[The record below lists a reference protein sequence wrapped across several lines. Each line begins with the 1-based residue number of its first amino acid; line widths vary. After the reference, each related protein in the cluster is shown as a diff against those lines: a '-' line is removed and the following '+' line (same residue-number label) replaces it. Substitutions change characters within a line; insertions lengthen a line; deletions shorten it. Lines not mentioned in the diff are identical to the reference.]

1 MKRLPILIVMAL
13 LLTASVVMASYLLI
27 YHASYEI
34 EYDDIEVTETQY
46 ADGVL
51 TLKVK
56 TEIPGE
62 YLYRVIG
69 APNEKGEFE
78 LTFRGGK
85 QGALAQTKGED
96 TAVFEIEIPDEY
108 KKIVCGKS
116 TVYTIVKGEDD

>member
-1 MKRLPILIVMAL
+1 MNRLPVLIAMAL
-13 LLTASVVMASYLLI
+13 LLTACVVMASYLLI
-27 YHASYEI
+27 YHVSYEI
-34 EYDDIEVTETQY
+34 EYEDLEVTETQY

-51 TLKVK
+51 TVTVK
-56 TEIPGE
+56 TETAGE

-85 QGALAQTKGED
+85 QASLAQTPGENSA
-96 TAVFEIEIPDEY
+96 TFEIEIPDEY

-116 TVYTIVKGEDD
+116 TVYTITKGEK